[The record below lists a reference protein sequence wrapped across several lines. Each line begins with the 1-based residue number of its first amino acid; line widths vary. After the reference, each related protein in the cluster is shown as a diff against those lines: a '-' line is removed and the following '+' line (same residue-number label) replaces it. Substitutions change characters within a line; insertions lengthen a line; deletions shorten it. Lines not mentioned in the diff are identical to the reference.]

1 MSVGFRLTYCPDFTG
16 HRGSIM
22 EILGRIFAG
31 IGAAGILGA
40 LSFVSLL
47 IGVLV
52 TGMIVLMA
60 GKRIDDYLRKRG
72 RETWDPGSV
81 R

>member
-1 MSVGFRLTYCPDFTG
+1 
-16 HRGSIM
+16 M
-22 EILGRIFAG
+22 ELLGRIFAA

-40 LSFVSLL
+40 LTFVTLL

-52 TGMIVLMA
+52 HGMIILMA
-60 GKRIDDYLRKRG
+60 GKAIDNHLRKKG
-72 RETWDPGSV
+72 EEVYEPGSA